1 MSFADGS
8 AETFAERRK
17 TMALQLF
24 KLAGQVPAIE
34 TTQDVHQYFYTFT
47 DTGFVISASESYVL
61 SVGSWVTSDG
71 GTTDAFV
78 TDAASNSLF
87 IQGVLQQPG
96 IYVINS
102 GSVNIVAS
110 SAITLDANAPISLQT
125 YNASAAMS
133 TTTTFAIP

>member
-1 MSFADGS
+1 
-8 AETFAERRK
+8 
-17 TMALQLF
+17 MALQLF
-24 KLAGQVPAIE
+24 KLAGAVPAIE

-47 DTGFVISASESYVL
+47 DSAYVISAGQSYTLAVAN
-61 SVGSWVTSDG
+61 WVISDG

-96 IYVINS
+96 IYVIS
-102 GSVNIVAS
+102 SASVNIVAS
-110 SAITLDANAPISLQT
+110 SAISLDANTPITLQT
-125 YNASAAMS
+125 YNASASMS